1 MPLATHHCLLSLH
14 TTASCPFCADCLPQ
28 IVVSVLCNPP
38 KPGDPSYELFQKERA
53 DEFASLQRRAQ
64 LVSDAFNSLPN
75 MSVVPTAAAMYA
87 FPEVHM
93 PPAAVAAAEAAG
105 KKPDVFYCLQ

>member
-1 MPLATHHCLLSLH
+1 M
-14 TTASCPFCADCLPQ
+14 
-28 IVVSVLCNPP
+28 LCNPP
-38 KPGDPSYELFQKERA
+38 KPGDPSYELFEKERS
-53 DEFASLQRRAQ
+53 DEFASLQRRAK

-93 PPAAVAAAEAAG
+93 PPGAIAAAEAAG
-105 KKPDVFYCLQ
+105 KKPDVFYCLRWVGWWASAGGVAGGGGREDGLPSAWPKP